1 MDMIS
6 LAFIAEMCGDRIV
19 AQNGG
24 GGKRIC
30 YSLLNIHAD
39 WPSGAYA
46 PLARLL
52 GSLPLVAYVWCGGKD
67 DSPAGPL
74 LQMRRKIRLR

>member
-1 MDMIS
+1 MDMSS

-19 AQNGG
+19 AQNGC

-30 YSLLNIHAD
+30 HSRMNIHAD

-46 PLARLL
+46 PLAILL
-52 GSLPLVAYVWCGGKD
+52 MPMHERSFTHGG
-67 DSPAGPL
+67 
-74 LQMRRKIRLR
+74 